1 MTNELKVIN
10 YINKQNIDYDN
21 DELQPVYKH
30 CGAIIVDSVLQAGLN
45 YKNVVLPRVIHLIE
59 KFKTFNTIE
68 DFKTLIDIFG
78 ADNLVNLRNF
88 RKTHTII
95 DIVNLLLASEVSTL
109 VQFQAWIRD
118 ETNAKKLMQID
129 GVGPKTYDYMKKL
142 LGIDALPI
150 DRHLLRFVKRADVD
164 LNSYFEIQKLYVN
177 VAKKLGIKLVT
188 LDKAIWKHMSNT
200 Y

>member
-95 DIVNLLLASEVSTL
+95 DIVNLLLASEVITL

-118 ETNAKKLMQID
+118 ETNAKKLMQIN

-177 VAKKLGIKLVT
+177 VAEKLGIKLVT